1 MSSAT
6 WPRFERVCAAA
17 AFFVPFAVALL
28 HVASASVWRDDAT
41 MLRGLAWAGGARSG
55 GLSALLV
62 EASYFFTTGSLHF
75 RASLFSALALGG
87 AGYGLFVVARRIL
100 ARNADTPR
108 LSTALAT
115 IAAFTATLGAT
126 GQREGTV
133 AGGASLALLVA
144 LWALAEGPLEAF
156 DDPRRALGFG
166 LVLGALAGESTSA
179 AAALALGVALALVIG
194 RVRPQARAVGWAL
207 GGAVASLAFVWAPL
221 YVRPW
226 SPKTF

>member
-62 EASYFFTTGSLHF
+62 EASYFLPTGSVHF

-108 LSTALAT
+108 LSTAP
-115 IAAFTATLGAT
+115 ATLGAT